1 MKIVKTFQMEL
12 KDGQVLTLD
21 VSDVLLDKVKET
33 FMLESTDAVSDT
45 HLKYFIVSSMKNA
58 LETSG

>member
-21 VSDVLLDKVKET
+21 VSDVLLNKVKDA
-33 FMLESTDAVSDT
+33 FMLESADAVSDN
-45 HLKYFIVSSMKNA
+45 HLKYFIASSMKNA